1 MPFWESIKEAT
12 NNKIIRALAIA
23 GIFTAVAGY
32 FADDGHLGFLQGVS
46 IYIGLFL
53 IVSFTSINDWIKD
66 KNLVK
71 LQSQVQKDKIA
82 VLRGKHG
89 VTQTISIYKL
99 VVGDIV
105 LLEPGCMV
113 PADCV
118 LIEGEDILANES
130 RYSEDRF
137 SERKSIADFN
147 NTNTNQH
154 VDPFL
159 LSSTLIN

>member
-1 MPFWESIKEAT
+1 VPFWESIKEAT

-137 SERKSIADFN
+137 SERKSVADFN
-147 NTNTNQH
+147 NSSQH